1 MVEFC
6 RRMNRACFFDT
17 QYVKSYIPAGI
28 VIYNKCEPGLNP
40 FDLL

>member
-28 VIYNKCEPGLNP
+28 VFIISANRA
-40 FDLL
+40 